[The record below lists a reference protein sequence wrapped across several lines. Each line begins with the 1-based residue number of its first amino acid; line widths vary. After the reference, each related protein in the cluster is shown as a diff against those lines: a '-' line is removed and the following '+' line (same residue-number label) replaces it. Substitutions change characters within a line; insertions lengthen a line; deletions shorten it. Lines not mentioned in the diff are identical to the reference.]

1 MKFRFPEV
9 TQRDT
14 TLALPE
20 DAEQQ
25 AVEGARRDA
34 IYAGLSAALVSAVI
48 GSKFMRFNRTQMILS
63 GVGSGVLS
71 GYYFN
76 KAFLGANLSQLER
89 ERERL
94 RNEAQNP
101 PLREEDGMKFE

>member
-9 TQRDT
+9 AQRDT
-14 TLALPE
+14 TLALPD

-25 AVEGARRDA
+25 AVDAARRDA
-34 IYAGLSAALVSAVI
+34 IYAGMSAALASAVI

-63 GVGSGVLS
+63 GVGSGLLS

-76 KAFLGANLSQLER
+76 KAFLGANMGQLAV

-94 RNEAQNP
+94 REAKEAGGLP
-101 PLREEDGMKFE
+101 EE